1 WASARGCFR
10 QVERDGLRS
19 RFANPYVGPSAPD
32 GSRRMFTVTAQCRG
46 HQPDPN
52 PTPTRETNDMTTDKD
67 KDDFLHKG
75 LGELKALRTELE
87 KAVKT
92 ASEDAKEGW
101 KKIQPHLQEAE
112 KLAST
117 KAS

>member
-1 WASARGCFR
+1 
-10 QVERDGLRS
+10 
-19 RFANPYVGPSAPD
+19 
-32 GSRRMFTVTAQCRG
+32 
-46 HQPDPN
+46 
-52 PTPTRETNDMTTDKD
+52 MTDTDKD
-67 KDDFLHKG
+67 KHDDFLHKG

-112 KLAST
+112 RLAAT
-117 KAS
+117 KASEVAQEVGESAGEFITDVRGRLEKLRDRIRSESSGT